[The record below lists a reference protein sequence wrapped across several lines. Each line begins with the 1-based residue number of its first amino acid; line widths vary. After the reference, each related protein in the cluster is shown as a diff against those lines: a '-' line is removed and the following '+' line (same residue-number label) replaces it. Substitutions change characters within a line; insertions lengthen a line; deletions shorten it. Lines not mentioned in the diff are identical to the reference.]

1 MKIGLSENI
10 RAFRKACAMTQ
21 EQLAEV
27 LNVTVGAVYKWESGQ
42 SVPELGTIV
51 ELADL
56 FDTSVDVL
64 LGYEM
69 KDNRL
74 QKTVERLKAYR
85 HEKNRDGLAEA
96 EKALRK
102 YPNVFTVVYGGAMLY
117 WLFGIEDRE
126 EALLRRA
133 LKLFENAQLLLSQND
148 DPQISESTIDGNMAD
163 ILLKL
168 DRTDEAVERLKK
180 SNVGGLYDAR
190 IGLALAADSKKPEE
204 AVPFLSEALMSC
216 VGSLVNT
223 VVGYVNVYYS
233 QQNYAGMREITQW
246 GIGTLSGLKDGDIP
260 CFLDKV
266 NGMLL
271 VCLAYAQLQEGKKTY
286 RRYAIPC
293 GRQRNWHRALMRR
306 RTAMQARCAL
316 YRIMC
321 RLASMMISAIR
332 EWRGLKG
339 RWTALKVPSFPRC
352 GRRWLEN
359 EYNQATEKRTFR
371 TVFAQC
377 LPWQYLPRWGKAP

>member
-1 MKIGLSENI
+1 MKIKLSENI
-10 RAFRKACAMTQ
+10 RTLRKEHAMTQ

-74 QKTVERLKAYR
+74 QTTIKRLEACR

-102 YPNVFTVVYGGAMLY
+102 YPNVFAVVYGGAMLY
-117 WLFGIEDRE
+117 WLFGIEDGE
-126 EALLRRA
+126 KAMLRRA
-133 LKLFENAQLLLSQND
+133 LKLFENAKLLLSQNI
-148 DPQISESTIDGNMAD
+148 DPKISESTICGNMAD
-163 ILLKL
+163 TLLKL
-168 DRTDEAVERLKK
+168 DRTKEAVELLKN

-190 IGLALAADSKKPEE
+190 IGLALAADSKQPEE
-204 AVPFLSEALMSC
+204 AISFLSEALMSC

-223 VVGYVNVYYS
+223 VVGYVNVYYL
-233 QQNYAGMREITQW
+233 QKDYAGIREIAEW
-246 GIGTLSGLKDGDIP
+246 GIRTFSGLKDGDSP

-271 VCLAYAQLQEGKKTY
+271 VCLAYAQLQEDKNNTSVVRSTLRQAKELAQSFDAAPDCHASALRFVPENVPVGVYDDIGETGMAGVEKTV
-286 RRYAIPC
+286 ASLEEPKLS
-293 GRQRNWHRALMRR
+293 ALW
-306 RTAMQARCAL
+306 AEVAG
-316 YRIMC
+316 
-321 RLASMMISAIR
+321 
-332 EWRGLKG
+332 E
-339 RWTALKVPSFPRC
+339 
-352 GRRWLEN
+352 
-359 EYNQATEKRTFR
+359 
-371 TVFAQC
+371 
-377 LPWQYLPRWGKAP
+377 

>member
-10 RAFRKACAMTQ
+10 RTFRKARAMTQ
-21 EQLAEV
+21 EQLAEA
-27 LNVTVGAVYKWESGQ
+27 LNVTAGAVYKWESGQ

-74 QKTVERLKAYR
+74 QTTVERLKVYR

-102 YPNVFTVVYGGAMLY
+102 YPNVFAVVYNSALLF
-117 WLFGIEDRE
+117 WLFGMEGSD

-133 LKLFENAQLLLSQND
+133 LTLFDNAKLLLTQND
-148 DPQISESTIDGNMAD
+148 DPQISETTICGNMAN
-163 ILLKL
+163 ILLCL
-168 DRTDEAVERLKK
+168 DRAEEAVEILKN
-180 SNVGGLYDAR
+180 SNVGGLYDNR
-190 IGLALAADSKKPEE
+190 IGLALSADRKRAED
-204 AVPFLSEALMSC
+204 AIPFLSEALMGC

-223 VVGYVNVYYS
+223 IVGYVNVYYL
-233 QQNYAGMREITQW
+233 QKDYAGIREITQW
-246 GIGTLSGLKDGDIP
+246 GIGTLSGLKDGDAP

-271 VCLAYAQLQEGKKTY
+271 VCLAYAQLQEDKNN
-286 RRYAIPC
+286 IPAVRSAL
-293 GRQRNWHRALMRR
+293 RQAKQLAQSFDAAPDSHAGALRFVSDRVPIGVYDDIGNTGMEGIERSV
-306 RTAMQARCAL
+306 AGFESPELSAL
-316 YRIMC
+316 W
-321 RLASMMISAIR
+321 AEVAG
-332 EWRGLKG
+332 E
-339 RWTALKVPSFPRC
+339 
-352 GRRWLEN
+352 
-359 EYNQATEKRTFR
+359 
-371 TVFAQC
+371 
-377 LPWQYLPRWGKAP
+377 

>member
-1 MKIGLSENI
+1 MKIKLSENI
-10 RAFRKACAMTQ
+10 RTFRKEHAMTQ

-74 QKTVERLKAYR
+74 HTTVERLKECR
-85 HEKNRDGLAEA
+85 HEKNRDGLGEA

-102 YPNVFTVVYGGAMLY
+102 YPNVFAVVYNSATLY
-117 WLFGIEDRE
+117 WLFGIEGRE
-126 EALLRRA
+126 ETLLRRA
-133 LKLFENAQLLLSQND
+133 LTLFENAKLLLTQND
-148 DPQISESTIDGNMAD
+148 DPQISETTICGNMAD

-168 DRTDEAVERLKK
+168 DRTEEAVELMK
-180 SNVGGLYDAR
+180 SSNIGGLYNAR
-190 IGLALAADSKKPEE
+190 IGLALAADSKQPED
-204 AVPFLSEALMSC
+204 AMPFLSEALMGC

-223 VVGYVNVYYS
+223 VIGYVNVYFS
-233 QQNYAGMREITQW
+233 QKNYAAMREIIQW
-246 GIGTLSGLKDGDIP
+246 GIDALSGLKDGDTP

-271 VCLAYAQLQEGKKTY
+271 VCLAYAQLQENNMAAV
-286 RRYAIPC
+286 RNAL
-293 GRQRNWHRALMRR
+293 RQAKELALSFD
-306 RTAMQARCAL
+306 AAPDSHASAL
-316 YRIMC
+316 RF
-321 RLASMMISAIR
+321 
-332 EWRGLKG
+332 
-339 RWTALKVPSFPRC
+339 VP
-352 GRRWLEN
+352 EN
-359 EYNQATEKRTFR
+359 VPVGVYDDIGETGMAGIER
-371 TVFAQC
+371 TVAS
-377 LPWQYLPRWGKAP
+377 LEEPELSVLWAEVAGE